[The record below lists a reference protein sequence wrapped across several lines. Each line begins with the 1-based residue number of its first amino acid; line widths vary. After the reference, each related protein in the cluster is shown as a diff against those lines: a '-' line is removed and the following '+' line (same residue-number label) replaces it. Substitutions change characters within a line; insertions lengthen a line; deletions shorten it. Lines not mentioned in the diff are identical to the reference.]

1 MDHKKIIQNSHDS
14 IRKIISFIYQED
26 SQADTRV
33 QVDIFQTNPGKLF
46 AKQVEQIVSF
56 VIRGLSHTIIPAAYS
71 SVKEMIPRFLE
82 DYFSD
87 LMKKQTGKQIDSA
100 ILSKEAREMMASRL
114 DQKVVTEGFQSFPSG
129 EDRPYY
135 FSFTILALFA
145 YLDVYSSDLLKT
157 IIKNKKLSEILR
169 KYLNHQLGIKATD
182 AHDIVDVIKKLRGIK
197 EKLYAIDSAFSISEI
212 FSSIETQK
220 KVEMYRE
227 GLKKFIRIRGKI
239 AHSNPKLNHEEYTYE
254 DLESDLNDFEIS
266 FKDVE
271 QFVERIGFSQY
282 GLDEIKSET
291 SDIAQITKKVR
302 LALIMAIIYPA
313 IIDVVIHEYLS

>member
-1 MDHKKIIQNSHDS
+1 MDHKRIIQNSQDS
-14 IRKIISFIYQED
+14 IGKIISFIYQED

-46 AKQVEQIVSF
+46 AKQVEQIVNF
-56 VIRGLSHTIIPAAYS
+56 AIRGLSLTIIPVIFPN
-71 SVKEMIPRFLE
+71 VKEMVPRFLE
-82 DYFSD
+82 NFFSD
-87 LMKKQTGKQIDSA
+87 LMEKQTGKHIDSA
-100 ILSKEAREMMASRL
+100 ILSKEAKELMASRL
-114 DQKVVTEGFQSFPSG
+114 DQKIVTEGFQSFPSV

-145 YLDVYSSDLLKT
+145 YLDVYSSNLLKT

-169 KYLNHQLGIKATD
+169 KYLNHRLG
-182 AHDIVDVIKKLRGIK
+182 AHDIVDPKKKKLRSIK
-197 EKLYAIDSAFSISEI
+197 ERLYSIDSAFSISDI

-220 KVEMYRE
+220 KVEIYRK
-227 GLKKFIRIRGKI
+227 GLERFIEIRNKI
-239 AHSNPKLNHEEYTYE
+239 AHSDPKLNHEEHTYE

-271 QFVERIGFSQY
+271 QFVERIGFSQD
-282 GLDEIKSET
+282 GLAEIKSET
-291 SDIAQITKKVR
+291 SDIAQISVKVR